1 MAMAENTSETRRAL
15 TRREGRGLPSS
26 ANGLRRFLGRRGLV
40 LALFFAI
47 LIFYGIWASY
57 LIMIGTGTVEQRLKG
72 DFLAYYAGSTLALD
86 GEPSAAYDT
95 QRVLAEQ
102 VKVTGDEEERTFA
115 WLYPPTFFFFVLP
128 LALAPIVLS
137 LMAWFAATG
146 ALGLTALRRIT
157 RDRAVLFLAVA
168 FPATFW
174 NFVIGQNGLLTA
186 GLFAW
191 GLLLLRDRP
200 LLAGGVLGFLV
211 YKPQFFPLIPLALW
225 AGGRRPA
232 AIASVVTAGVLC
244 LASLLVFGID
254 SWDGFIS
261 AASGRGD
268 LIYES
273 DANATVPKMQ
283 SVTGLLIALGVAPV
297 LTQLAQAAAAL
308 ACASFVVRLWRRNG
322 LAEEY
327 KFAGLALAI
336 LVASP
341 YSYHYD
347 LTVMGLAALWLG
359 LRFQKEG
366 WKPADRGVLALA
378 WLTPLLTLLTGNILG
393 VTVGPFV
400 LLLLLAVLLRRL
412 LPSSPSEP
420 VAVPAGTQP
429 AVT

>member
-1 MAMAENTSETRRAL
+1 
-15 TRREGRGLPSS
+15 
-26 ANGLRRFLGRRGLV
+26 
-40 LALFFAI
+40 
-47 LIFYGIWASY
+47 
-57 LIMIGTGTVEQRLKG
+57 
-72 DFLAYYAGSTLALD
+72 
-86 GEPSAAYDT
+86 
-95 QRVLAEQ
+95 
-102 VKVTGDEEERTFA
+102 
-115 WLYPPTFFFFVLP
+115 
-128 LALAPIVLS
+128 
-137 LMAWFAATG
+137 
-146 ALGLTALRRIT
+146 
-157 RDRAVLFLAVA
+157 
-168 FPATFW
+168 
-174 NFVIGQNGLLTA
+174 
-186 GLFAW
+186 
-191 GLLLLRDRP
+191 
-200 LLAGGVLGFLV
+200 
-211 YKPQFFPLIPLALW
+211 
-225 AGGRRPA
+225 
-232 AIASVVTAGVLC
+232 VTAGVLC

-297 LTQLAQAAAAL
+297 VTQLAQAAAAL
-308 ACASFVVRLWRRNG
+308 ACAGFVVWLWRRDG

-327 KFAGLALAI
+327 KFAGQALTI

-366 WKPADRGVLALA
+366 WKPADKGVLALA

-412 LPSSPSEP
+412 RPSSSSEP
-420 VAVPAGTQP
+420 VAVPAATQP